1 MKQEITGFVSLKMN
15 PLLTV
20 RQCKYFQIGKVTT
33 SELFTRKSKVTAVLL
48 LWAVVHIQHV
58 NYSICSGSKSC
69 WNREES
75 FQSLTVLVLLCIW
88 AKELMLAA
96 KSMEKNCSETAN
108 GASYQYECL
117 SLTCYSKLWSLWLL
131 LQYYFINI

>member
-48 LWAVVHIQHV
+48 L
-58 NYSICSGSKSC
+58 
-69 WNREES
+69 
-75 FQSLTVLVLLCIW
+75 
-88 AKELMLAA
+88 
-96 KSMEKNCSETAN
+96 
-108 GASYQYECL
+108 
-117 SLTCYSKLWSLWLL
+117 
-131 LQYYFINI
+131 